1 MDFKTYLNKCFFLRT
16 APVNFAN
23 ANRPPSLDF
32 IIRIEGLESLDID
45 NIEIPY
51 KIDSNFDLR
60 LFFMYQ
66 IKKKWVIFGNN
77 SYQVSSLINDMEE
90 NPELRIHEDVNDEN
104 QIERPLNCEEK
115 ITCIEN
121 EPFIADPD
129 NLTVSWESDRYVMR
143 NQKIKV
149 IELLKDQKYRMI
161 IKKRSNTE
169 FISKSIYIFLF

>member
-1 MDFKTYLNKCFFLRT
+1 MYVSC
-16 APVNFAN
+16 NFN
-23 ANRPPSLDF
+23 ELPRLISRMQTDDPPLLDF

-104 QIERPLNCEEK
+104 QIESPLNGEEK

-161 IKKRSNTE
+161 IKKRSKTE
-169 FISKSIYIFLF
+169 FISKSFIYFLF

>member
-1 MDFKTYLNKCFFLRT
+1 MQTDG
-16 APVNFAN
+16 
-23 ANRPPSLDF
+23 PPSLDF

-66 IKKKWVIFGNN
+66 IKKKWAIFGSN

-104 QIERPLNCEEK
+104 QIESPLNGEEK

>member
-1 MDFKTYLNKCFFLRT
+1 
-16 APVNFAN
+16 
-23 ANRPPSLDF
+23 
-32 IIRIEGLESLDID
+32 
-45 NIEIPY
+45 
-51 KIDSNFDLR
+51 
-60 LFFMYQ
+60 
-66 IKKKWVIFGNN
+66 
-77 SYQVSSLINDMEE
+77 MEE

-104 QIERPLNCEEK
+104 QIERPLKCEEK

-161 IKKRSNTE
+161 IKKRSKTE
-169 FISKSIYIFLF
+169 FISKSFIYFLF

>member
-1 MDFKTYLNKCFFLRT
+1 MSKYVSC
-16 APVNFAN
+16 NFN
-23 ANRPPSLDF
+23 ELPRLISRMQTDDPPSLDF

-66 IKKKWVIFGNN
+66 IKKKWAIFGSN

-161 IKKRSNTE
+161 IKKRSKTE
-169 FISKSIYIFLF
+169 FISKSFIYFLF